1 MESVKDRFLRYVKI
15 DTQSEQHASKIPS
28 TDKQLDLCRLLQG
41 ELAGSGKPGVPCAD
55 NDPVNIQVT
64 LQRGSWLARACQG
77 TPSVGAIIIGQIRD
91 TARHLCHLLAPN
103 TAERGRNCKQ
113 Q

>member
-1 MESVKDRFLRYVKI
+1 MKKI
-15 DTQSEQHASKIPS
+15 YETAAYAAAGRNGR
-28 TDKQLDLCRLLQG
+28 TQLDDG
-41 ELAGSGKPGVPCAD
+41 SLALDLSVPGSGKPGVPCAD

-64 LQRGSWLARACQG
+64 LQRGAWLARACQG

-91 TARHLCHLLAPN
+91 TARHLCYLLAPN
-103 TAERGRNCKQ
+103 TAERGRNRKQ